1 MAYIFSF
8 LIFISSHTKFAVTQ
22 RIPQTIANIS
32 HFLSFKTCMR
42 QDKRIMTGRLCSSY
56 GSNTNGDVTPSD
68 SISSSND
75 KSLLLEISLESFATI
90 FYSLTNVMSGSC
102 FHLVKTKW
110 WPVSSKMTILL
121 SRLFATKFTTEQ
133 IIAIFGYFMV

>member
-68 SISSSND
+68 SISSSN
-75 KSLLLEISLESFATI
+75 KESLSLSISLLASSVTI
-90 FYSLTNVMSGSC
+90 FYPLTSVKSQPH
-102 FHLVKTKW
+102 FHWVETKW
-110 WPVSSKMTILL
+110 QLAKQNDAFVV
-121 SRLFATKFTTEQ
+121 RLFVQ
-133 IIAIFGYFMV
+133 VYIFRV